1 MMKIRIAKKIMGY
14 NPNCKF
20 NKGWYKKLRKLR
32 PPYTREDGVVVFPS
46 AHDVDIIRRARVRLF
61 KWVRKDK

>member
-1 MMKIRIAKKIMGY
+1 MKIRTAKKIMHY

-32 PPYTREDGVVVFPS
+32 PPFIKEDGEIVFPS

-61 KWVRKDK
+61 KWIRSWK

>member
-1 MMKIRIAKKIMGY
+1 MKIRIAKKIMGY

-20 NKGWYKKLRKLR
+20 NKGRYKKLRKLR

-61 KWVRKDK
+61 KWIRKGK